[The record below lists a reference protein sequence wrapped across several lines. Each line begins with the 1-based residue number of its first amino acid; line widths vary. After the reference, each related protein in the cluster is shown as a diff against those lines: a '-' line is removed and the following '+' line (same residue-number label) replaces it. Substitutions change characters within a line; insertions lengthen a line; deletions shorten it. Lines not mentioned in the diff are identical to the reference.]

1 MAQPA
6 VYGDDVLQIEP
17 HGIEHIP
24 ASEKHAAPARAFTLW
39 FAANL
44 SMAPW
49 VVGALSVVFGL
60 GLYESLA
67 AIVIGNLLAQ
77 ERLAQGEWIK
87 E

>member
-60 GLYESLA
+60 GL
-67 AIVIGNLLAQ
+67 
-77 ERLAQGEWIK
+77 
-87 E
+87 